1 VIKRPATAA
10 LLAMRFFAEAEFGA
24 VPPGGARVNLV
35 VSRGK
40 RPRR

>member
-1 VIKRPATAA
+1 MIKRPATAA

-24 VPPGGARVNLV
+24 VLPGGARVSLV

-40 RPRR
+40 KRR